1 MSLFLLYRIL
11 KHDTNYFFL
20 DNRKMLGGIASGR
33 NIQTNRRRDFKSN
46 FLHGGLS
53 GYYSLIF
60 TDFFT
65 NVLKKQ

>member
-1 MSLFLLYRIL
+1 
-11 KHDTNYFFL
+11 
-20 DNRKMLGGIASGR
+20 MLVGIASGR

-65 NVLKKQ
+65 NVLKYIGKKTDLLFTNFFFSEYK

>member
-1 MSLFLLYRIL
+1 
-11 KHDTNYFFL
+11 
-20 DNRKMLGGIASGR
+20 MLGGIASGR

-65 NVLKKQ
+65 NVLKNSSKKTDLLFTNFFFQ

>member
-53 GYYSLIF
+53 GYY
-60 TDFFT
+60 
-65 NVLKKQ
+65 